1 MLIMSFATFI
11 LIDGGK
17 HRAVFLNAIQKAFF
31 FTRGREG
38 AGFAP
43 GSRGESHPPLGSY
56 APSAQ
61 VVGAYRIRPIDRY
74 PAIKQ
79 SFTQQ

>member
-31 FTRGREG
+31 FTREGGEGGRIVEVL
-38 AGFAP
+38 
-43 GSRGESHPPLGSY
+43 RG
-56 APSAQ
+56 
-61 VVGAYRIRPIDRY
+61 
-74 PAIKQ
+74 
-79 SFTQQ
+79 